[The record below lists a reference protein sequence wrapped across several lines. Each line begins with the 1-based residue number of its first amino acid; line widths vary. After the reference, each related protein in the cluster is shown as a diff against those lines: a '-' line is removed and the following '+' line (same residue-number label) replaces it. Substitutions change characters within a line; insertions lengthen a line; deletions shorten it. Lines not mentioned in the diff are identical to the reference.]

1 MNSLLRN
8 GILGIILLALAAGF
22 YLNKDMFFSA
32 SDSLMQTEDTDKSTS
47 EGEPAKKKS
56 TNAAADNF
64 SKYYANIHG
73 DGGDGP
79 KIRNNIIY
87 LSEPK
92 GDLEQ
97 ILQAKEKIARPYKRN
112 WHGSTESR
120 PFRKDETLYNKLKE
134 YAAKDHLELIWWLNR
149 DFIIKDPFRINKN
162 ILQTGYQVGKAVEG
176 HFQQGI
182 NIYFC
187 YKHRTLVLISG
198 SKSYL
203 ENQCILVQ

>member
-1 MNSLLRN
+1 MNFWLRN
-8 GILGIILLALAAGF
+8 GILGIILLGLAFGF
-22 YLNKDMFFSA
+22 YINKDFFFALSESSMEIEEV
-32 SDSLMQTEDTDKSTS
+32 SDDSPEIETDKK
-47 EGEPAKKKS
+47 ES

-73 DGGDGP
+73 TGSGP
-79 KIRNNIIY
+79 RIVNNVIY
-87 LSEPK
+87 LEDPK

-134 YAAKDHLELIWWLNR
+134 YAAKDRLELIWWLNR

-176 HFQQGI
+176 HFQNGI

-187 YKHRTLVLISG
+187 YKHRALVLIDG

-203 ENQCILVQ
+203 EKQCILVQ